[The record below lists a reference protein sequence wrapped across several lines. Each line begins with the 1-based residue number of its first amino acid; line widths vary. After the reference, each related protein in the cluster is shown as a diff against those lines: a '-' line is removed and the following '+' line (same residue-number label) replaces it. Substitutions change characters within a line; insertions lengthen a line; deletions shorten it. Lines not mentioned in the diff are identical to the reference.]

1 MTSGLEGTL
10 VVICSGIEGFKI
22 RLTLNFI
29 LSKNP
34 SATTTSPSNK
44 ETFYTSARFNFILA
58 FSKLALNNPTLS
70 MFNLGSSVLKF
81 IIRPQIL

>member
-1 MTSGLEGTL
+1 MTSGLGGVL
-10 VVICSGIEGFKI
+10 VVICSGIEGFIK

-44 ETFYTSARFNFILA
+44 VTFYISARFSFIFA
-58 FSKLALNNPTLS
+58 FS
-70 MFNLGSSVLKF
+70 
-81 IIRPQIL
+81 